1 MVDEREI
8 TLQWIEQVLRN
19 PVFEESDPRHPG
31 AVRAYAPIAAFGNR
45 MLRVV
50 YYDRGTGTA
59 GNHTFLRSPG
69 YGKGTDAMRMMWD
82 KQADALYIRFDEA
95 KIVESEE
102 VSDGIILDF
111 DASGRVVGFEMLDVQ
126 QRFPDADLS
135 RVDVEMA

>member
-1 MVDEREI
+1 
-8 TLQWIEQVLRN
+8 
-19 PVFEESDPRHPG
+19 
-31 AVRAYAPIAAFGNR
+31 
-45 MLRVV
+45 
-50 YYDRGTGTA
+50 
-59 GNHTFLRSPG
+59 
-69 YGKGTDAMRMMWD
+69 MRMMWD